1 MSYLVVSSLADM
13 AQTVQRHAASD
24 LVTLINADTSVPRP
38 ADIPKER
45 HLFLGF
51 NDIVEPLEG
60 MTPPQQSHVSDL
72 IAFGGRWSREKP
84 LVVHCFAGISRS
96 TAAAYILAMS
106 INPDLDEFALA
117 QELRARAPSATPNAR
132 LVQFADVLLDR
143 NGRMVE
149 AIRSIGRGAD
159 AFAGTPFELPLTL

>member
-1 MSYLVVSSLADM
+1 MSYLVVSSLAELG
-13 AQTVQRHAASD
+13 ATVETHGASD
-24 LVTLINADTSVPRP
+24 LVTLINADTPVPRP
-38 ADIPKER
+38 ALIPEDR

-51 NDIVEPLEG
+51 NDIVEPMEG
-60 MTPPQQSHVSDL
+60 MTPPQEDHVTDL
-72 IAFGGRWSREKP
+72 IAFGAEWSREKP

-106 INPDLDEFALA
+106 INPDLDEVALA

-132 LVQFADVLLDR
+132 LVGFADAILKR

-159 AFAGTPFELPLTL
+159 AFAGTPFILPLKL